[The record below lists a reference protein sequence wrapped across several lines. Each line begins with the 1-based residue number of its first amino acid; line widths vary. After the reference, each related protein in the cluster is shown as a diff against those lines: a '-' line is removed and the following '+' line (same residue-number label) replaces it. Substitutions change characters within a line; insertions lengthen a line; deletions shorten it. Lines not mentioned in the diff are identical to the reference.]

1 MLFVSDNHYFASSP
15 EGPLVTREITVNL
28 NGNKTQVLTAGG
40 VFSPEHI
47 DQGTQVL
54 LTHIEAA
61 NPTGTFLDIG
71 CGWGPIA
78 LALALNSP
86 KAKIYAIDVNARSL
100 ELTKMNAD
108 KLGITN
114 IIVCKPEDVPHDV
127 LFDEIWSNPPIRVGK
142 KVLHEILNLWI
153 KKLVKGGT
161 ARLVV
166 QKNLGS
172 DSLHKWLME
181 EFSPEFESTRIDSSK
196 TFRVLKVSKL

>member
-40 VFSPEHI
+40 IFSPEHI

-54 LTHIEAA
+54 LAHIEAA

-78 LALALNSP
+78 LALALHSP
-86 KAKIYAIDVNARSL
+86 KATIYAIDVNERSL

-153 KKLVKGGT
+153 NKLVKGGT

-172 DSLHKWLME
+172 DSLHKWMME

>member
-1 MLFVSDNHYFASSP
+1 VNDTHYFSETP
-15 EGPLVTREITVNL
+15 EGPLVTQEITVNL

-54 LTHIEAA
+54 LGHLESA
-61 NPTGTFLDIG
+61 NPTGNFLDIG
-71 CGWGPIA
+71 CGWGPIT
-78 LALALNSP
+78 LALALHSP
-86 KAKIYAIDVNARSL
+86 KATIYAVDVNQRSL
-100 ELTKMNAD
+100 ELTKMNVER
-108 KLGITN
+108 LGIRN
-114 IIVCKPEDVPHDV
+114 VVVCTPEQVPADV

-142 KVLHEILNLWI
+142 KVLHEILNLWLRRLAI
-153 KKLVKGGT
+153 GGT

-172 DSLHKWLME
+172 DSLHKWLIQ

-196 TFRVLKVSKL
+196 TFRVLKVSKN

>member
-40 VFSPEHI
+40 IFSPEHI

-54 LTHIEAA
+54 LAHIEAA

-78 LALALNSP
+78 LALALHSP
-86 KAKIYAIDVNARSL
+86 KATIYAIDVNERSL

-142 KVLHEILNLWI
+142 KVLHEILNLWLN
-153 KKLVKGGT
+153 KLVKGGT

-172 DSLHKWLME
+172 DSLHKWLVE

>member
-1 MLFVSDNHYFASSP
+1 VLFVSDNHYFASSP

-28 NGNKTQVLTAGG
+28 NGNKNQVLTAGG
-40 VFSPEHI
+40 IFSPEHI

-78 LALALNSP
+78 LALALHSP
-86 KAKIYAIDVNARSL
+86 KAKIYAIDVNERSL
-100 ELTKMNAD
+100 QLTQLNAD

-114 IIVCKPEDVPHDV
+114 IIVCKPEDVPEKI

-153 KKLVKGGT
+153 KKLAKGGT

-172 DSLHKWLME
+172 DSLHKWLLE

-196 TFRVLKVSKL
+196 TFRVLKVSRL

>member
-1 MLFVSDNHYFASSP
+1 VNDTHYFSETP

-54 LTHIEAA
+54 LGHLESA
-61 NPTGTFLDIG
+61 NPTGNFLDIG
-71 CGWGPIA
+71 CGWGPIT
-78 LALALNSP
+78 LALALHSP
-86 KAKIYAIDVNARSL
+86 KATIYAVDVNQRSL
-100 ELTKMNAD
+100 ELTKMNVER
-108 KLGITN
+108 LGIKN
-114 IIVCKPEDVPHDV
+114 VIVCTPEQVPADV

-142 KVLHEILNLWI
+142 KVLHEILNLWLRRLAI
-153 KKLVKGGT
+153 GGT

-172 DSLHKWLME
+172 DSLHKWLIQ

-196 TFRVLKVSKL
+196 TFRVLKVSKN

>member
-1 MLFVSDNHYFASSP
+1 
-15 EGPLVTREITVNL
+15 VNL

-40 VFSPEHI
+40 IFSPEHI

-78 LALALNSP
+78 LALALHSP
-86 KAKIYAIDVNARSL
+86 KAKIYAIDVNERSL
-100 ELTKMNAD
+100 QLTKMNAE

-114 IIVCKPEDVPHDV
+114 IIVCKPDDVPQGIM
-127 LFDEIWSNPPIRVGK
+127 FDEIWSNPPIRVGK

>member
-1 MLFVSDNHYFASSP
+1 MFVSDNHYFASSP

-40 VFSPEHI
+40 IFSPEHI

-54 LTHIEAA
+54 LAHIEAA

-78 LALALNSP
+78 LALALHSP
-86 KAKIYAIDVNARSL
+86 KATIYAIDVNERSL

-114 IIVCKPEDVPHDV
+114 IVVCKPEDVPHDV
-127 LFDEIWSNPPIRVGK
+127 VFDEIWSNPPIRVGK

-153 KKLVKGGT
+153 NKLVKGGT

-172 DSLHKWLME
+172 DSLHKWLVE

>member
-1 MLFVSDNHYFASSP
+1 VLFVSDNHYFASSP
-15 EGPLVTREITVNL
+15 EGPLATREITVNL

-40 VFSPEHI
+40 IFSPEHI
-47 DQGTQVL
+47 DQGTQIL
-54 LTHIEAA
+54 LAHIEAA

-78 LALALNSP
+78 LALALHSP
-86 KAKIYAIDVNARSL
+86 KATIYAIDVNERSL

-114 IIVCKPEDVPHDV
+114 IVVCKPEDVPDDV
-127 LFDEIWSNPPIRVGK
+127 VFDEIWSNPPIRVGK

-153 KKLVKGGT
+153 NRLVKGGT

-172 DSLHKWLME
+172 DSLHKWLVE
-181 EFSPEFESTRIDSSK
+181 EFSPAFESTRIDSSK

>member
-40 VFSPEHI
+40 IFSPEHI

-161 ARLVV
+161 SRLVV

>member
-1 MLFVSDNHYFASSP
+1 MNDTHYFSETP

-54 LTHIEAA
+54 LGHLESA
-61 NPTGTFLDIG
+61 NPTGNFLDIG
-71 CGWGPIA
+71 CGWGPIT
-78 LALALNSP
+78 LALALHSP
-86 KAKIYAIDVNARSL
+86 KATIYAVDVNQRSL
-100 ELTKMNAD
+100 ELTKMNVER
-108 KLGITN
+108 LGIKN
-114 IIVCKPEDVPHDV
+114 VIVCTPEQVPADV

-142 KVLHEILNLWI
+142 KVLHEILNLWLRRLAI
-153 KKLVKGGT
+153 GGT

-172 DSLHKWLME
+172 DSLHKWLIQ
-181 EFSPEFESTRIDSSK
+181 EFSPEFESIRIDSSK
-196 TFRVLKVSKL
+196 TFRVLKVSKN

>member
-1 MLFVSDNHYFASSP
+1 MFVSDNHYFASSP

-40 VFSPEHI
+40 IFSPEHI

-54 LTHIEAA
+54 LAHIEAA

-78 LALALNSP
+78 LALALHSP
-86 KAKIYAIDVNARSL
+86 KATIYAIDVNERSL

-153 KKLVKGGT
+153 NKLVKGGT

-172 DSLHKWLME
+172 DSLHKWMME

-196 TFRVLKVSKL
+196 TFRVLKVSKH